1 MSWRGRQ
8 RRIKSPH
15 MIRFVRYSIAASLVA
30 LITLMGL
37 SLASER
43 GVSRIAGQIIL
54 CTGDGHIAVWVD
66 ADGQPVDRTALC
78 PDQTLTL
85 LGALDIPAPQTG
97 FQPLATAFIASFAN
111 SRFATA
117 TAVEPRGRSPPV
129 PV

>member
-1 MSWRGRQ
+1 
-8 RRIKSPH
+8 
-15 MIRFVRYSIAASLVA
+15 MIRFVRYSIAACLVA
-30 LITLMGL
+30 LITLTGL

-85 LGALDIPAPQTG
+85 LGALDIPAPQAG
-97 FQPLATAFIASFAN
+97 FQPLATAFVASFAN

>member
-1 MSWRGRQ
+1 
-8 RRIKSPH
+8 